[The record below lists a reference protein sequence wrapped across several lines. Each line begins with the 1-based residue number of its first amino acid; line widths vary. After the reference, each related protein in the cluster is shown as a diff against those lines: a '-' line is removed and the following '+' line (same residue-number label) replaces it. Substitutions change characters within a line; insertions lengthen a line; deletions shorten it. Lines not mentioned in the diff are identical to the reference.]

1 MSFVFVCWH
10 ITTNKYQKYK
20 SVEFGYQQ
28 HHLQNL
34 VILLV
39 VAQQGWGSRG
49 VYEVYGWYLEKVK
62 VAKSGV
68 FFLHC
73 GGGLPQLVTSHYLC

>member
-10 ITTNKYQKYK
+10 ITTINYQLD
-20 SVEFGYQQ
+20 
-28 HHLQNL
+28 HLQNL

-49 VYEVYGWYLEKVK
+49 VYEVYVWYLEKVIK
-62 VAKSGV
+62 LAKSGV